1 MVPMPRPFV
10 FSLSLLLFV
19 VFAAFSFLR
28 PPVAVAKAGPIAEV
42 KPGDPPLLDLGGY
55 KDLIA
60 KYRGKGLLVTFWAT
74 WCQPCRDEYPMI
86 ISLSKE
92 YGPQGLAVVGVSL
105 DEDADMGLVRQFLDK
120 SQPGFPNFRQKPGID
135 ADAFYQGVNP
145 DWRGT
150 MPQTDFYGRDGHLAR
165 YFVGQKAKEAFV
177 QAIKLILLTG
187 ESGRLSTPEAPA
199 GN

>member
-1 MVPMPRPFV
+1 M
-10 FSLSLLLFV
+10 
-19 VFAAFSFLR
+19 
-28 PPVAVAKAGPIAEV
+28 AGANSASVAEV
-42 KPGDPPLLDLGGY
+42 KPGDPQLVDLAGY
-55 KDLIA
+55 KDMIA
-60 KYRGKGLLVTFWAT
+60 KYHGKGLLVTFWAT
-74 WCQPCRDEYPMI
+74 WCQPCREEYPMI

-92 YGPQGLAVVGVSL
+92 YGSQGLAVVGVTL

-120 SQPGFPNFRQKPGID
+120 TQPGFPNYRQKPGID

-165 YFVGQKAKEAFV
+165 YFVGQKSKDAFV
-177 QAIKLILLTG
+177 QAIRLILLTG
-187 ESGRLSTPEAPA
+187 ESGSLSTPAAPA

>member
-1 MVPMPRPFV
+1 VRMPRRFL
-10 FSLSLLLFV
+10 FSISLFLFAAL
-19 VFAAFSFLR
+19 AAFSFAR
-28 PPVAVAKAGPIAEV
+28 PPIAAAKAAPIADV
-42 KPGDPPLLDLGGY
+42 KPGDPQLVDLAGY
-55 KDLIA
+55 KDIIT

-74 WCQPCRDEYPMI
+74 WCQPCREEFPMI

-92 YGPQGLAVVGVSL
+92 YGAQGLAVVGVSL
-105 DEDADMGLVRQFLDK
+105 DEDADLGLVRQFLDK
-120 SQPGFPNFRQKPGID
+120 SQPGFPNYRQKPGID

-165 YFVGQKAKEAFV
+165 YFVGQKSKDAFV
-177 QAIKLILLTG
+177 QAIRLILLTG
-187 ESGRLSTPEAPA
+187 ESGKLSNLAAPA

>member
-1 MVPMPRPFV
+1 
-10 FSLSLLLFV
+10 
-19 VFAAFSFLR
+19 
-28 PPVAVAKAGPIAEV
+28 VAVAKAAPIVEAR
-42 KPGDPPLLDLGGY
+42 PGDPPLVDLAGY
-55 KDLIA
+55 KDVVA
-60 KYRGKGLLVTFWAT
+60 KYHGKGLLVTFWAT

-105 DEDADMGLVRQFLDK
+105 DEDADLGLVRQFIDK

-150 MPQTDFYGRDGHLAR
+150 MPQTDFYARDSHLAR
-165 YFVGQKAKEAFV
+165 FFVGEKGKDAFV

-187 ESGRLSTPEAPA
+187 QSGQLSTERPVA